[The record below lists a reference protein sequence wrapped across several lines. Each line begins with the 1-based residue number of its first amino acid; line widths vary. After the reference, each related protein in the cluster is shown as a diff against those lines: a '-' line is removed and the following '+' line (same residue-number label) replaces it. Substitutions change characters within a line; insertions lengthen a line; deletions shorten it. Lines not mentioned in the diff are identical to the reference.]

1 MPLCPAPITI
11 ASYVA
16 LLRLPLL
23 LLLLATA
30 YFFFHSGS

>member
-1 MPLCPAPITI
+1 LCPAPITI

-23 LLLLATA
+23 LLATA